1 MNLGEVDLLP
11 MQAIPEQ
18 YLRTLHELPNEG
30 VYFPGSC
37 SYNLHELEG
46 QIWHPTIEQNA
57 ETKINYQYPLVEA
70 QTNAP
75 RLRRIWTQS
84 DLLWRAAKCNGVA
97 PFPSLIFTNL
107 ENPLLSNPYQTI

>member
-37 SYNLHELEG
+37 SYDLHELEG
-46 QIWHPTIEQNA
+46 QIMTPN
-57 ETKINYQYPLVEA
+57 N
-70 QTNAP
+70 
-75 RLRRIWTQS
+75 
-84 DLLWRAAKCNGVA
+84 
-97 PFPSLIFTNL
+97 
-107 ENPLLSNPYQTI
+107 